1 MQSTPV
7 IPVASEDAE
16 RLTQDAFVFD
26 CLSLFYVLED
36 KWAERCLK
44 AGVNAANVT
53 FATEQSWDVVQQNF
67 DVGLEQIEKSPY
79 LALAKNSAEIAS
91 ARTEGKLAVIIGT
104 QGSAMVDLD
113 FHRLRIMYRLGMRYF
128 GLAYTGATVFA
139 DGCGERRDGGLTFAG
154 EELIDAANELNLI
167 LDLSHTGH
175 RARAEGAA
183 RAKYPVCTHSNSYTI
198 CANDRNT
205 KDETAREI
213 LKKGGVVGVCGL
225 PRSVK
230 AEEPTLNHMLDH
242 ADHWI
247 SVMGI
252 DHVGLGL
259 DFTEAY
265 KQTKQLR
272 PHSVRWR
279 TLRPDIFG
287 SVEEFITQD
296 YPSGLATILEL
307 SNYTQGM
314 CDRGYSTA
322 EIAGVLGS
330 NWLRHFTMVNG

>member
-1 MQSTPV
+1 MQFTPV
-7 IPVASEDAE
+7 VPVASEEAE
-16 RLTQDAFVFD
+16 RFTQNSFVFD

-36 KWAERCLK
+36 EWAERCLR
-44 AGVNAANVT
+44 AGVDAANVT
-53 FATEQSWDVVQQNF
+53 FGTEQSWDIVQENF
-67 DVGLEQIEKSPY
+67 DVGLERIEKSPY
-79 LALAKNSAEIAS
+79 LALATNRAEIDA
-91 ARTEGKLAVIIGT
+91 AQAQGKMAVIIGT

-113 FHRLRIMYRLGMRYF
+113 FHRLRIMHRLGMRYF
-128 GLAYTGATVFA
+128 GLAYTGATLFA
-139 DGCGERRDGGLTFAG
+139 DGCGETRDGGLTFAG
-154 EELIDAANELNLI
+154 EELIDAANDLNLI

-175 RARAEGAA
+175 QARSEGAA
-183 RAKYPVCTHSNSYTI
+183 RAKHPVCTHSNSYTV

-205 KDETAREI
+205 KDETANVIRE
-213 LKKGGVVGVCGL
+213 KGGVVGVCGL
-225 PRSVK
+225 PRSVN
-230 AEEPTLNHMLDH
+230 AVAPTLNDMLDH

-265 KQTKQLR
+265 KAAKQLR

-287 SVEEFITQD
+287 SVEDFISQD
-296 YPSGLATILEL
+296 YPRGLTTILEL

-314 CDRGYSTA
+314 FDRGYSTGD
-322 EIAGVLGS
+322 IAGVLGG